1 MSALRPQA
9 DIRKEKSRKDLR
21 EMREGVES
29 GCQQP
34 TEIKNMKFQV
44 LIIRQ
49 ENPTDGTNGHHD
61 AHFATRREAMAYAAT
76 ELGNGYERAAIIQ
89 RTVRGQRRI
98 ATLTA

>member
-1 MSALRPQA
+1 
-9 DIRKEKSRKDLR
+9 
-21 EMREGVES
+21 
-29 GCQQP
+29 
-34 TEIKNMKFQV
+34 MKFQV

-61 AHFATRREAMAYAAT
+61 AHFATRREAMAYATT
-76 ELGNGYERAAIIQ
+76 ELGNGYERATVIQ